1 MAQSGGGVSQVG
13 ALRLSWGRFVAS
25 PALGPLLPSCSSSSS
40 GARPGLP
47 RCPVYLELAYLPGSA
62 SAQKVDEDFFRCVRS
77 QCYVISG
84 EDHLKES
91 VLRGILDALLSGK
104 QHWSHDTQVG
114 PGGSFSAACTGPRLA
129 RLPPGDCEG
138 RRLRK
143 TL

>member
-1 MAQSGGGVSQVG
+1 MWHPR
-13 ALRLSWGRFVAS
+13 RLGLCS
-25 PALGPLLPSCSSSSS
+25 PSASCSSSSA

-104 QHWSHDTQVG
+104 QHWAHDTQVV
-114 PGGSFSAACTGPRLA
+114 PGRELLCHLHGASAATPAA
-129 RLPPGDCEG
+129 RGL
-138 RRLRK
+138 
-143 TL
+143 